1 MRERPAGDDGLLLD
15 FGSTDRPGWT
25 AARVADALRG
35 AAADGRLA
43 VSDVV
48 ACAET
53 VLVEA
58 LPGTGLNELGVRR
71 VVHDLLAE
79 RAPDD
84 DDVGDPVR
92 SAIVIPVRYDGADL
106 SSAADAADC
115 STDRLIQAHTHLTWT
130 VQFMGF
136 APGFGYLVPEDGSDP
151 ALKAVFDQIP
161 RHEESRPRVPAG
173 SVAVAAGHSAVYP
186 RESPGGWHLLGVTD
200 TVLWDSA
207 ATPPSVLSAG
217 ARVRFVRAE
226 EVIG

>member
-1 MRERPAGDDGLLLD
+1 MRERTAGDDGLLLD
-15 FGSTDRPGWT
+15 FGSTDRPGRT
-25 AARVADALRG
+25 AARVADALRD
-35 AAADGRLA
+35 AASDGRLA
-43 VSDVV
+43 LSDVV

-71 VVHDLLAE
+71 VVHDLLAT
-79 RAPDD
+79 AVPD
-84 DDVGDPVR
+84 GAEGISSER

-106 SSAADAADC
+106 SSAAVSAGC
-115 STDRLIQAHTHLTWT
+115 STDRLVLAHTHLTWT

-151 ALKAVFDQIP
+151 ALTVLFDQLP
-161 RHEESRPRVPAG
+161 RREESRPRVPAG
-173 SVAVAAGHSAVYP
+173 SVAVAAGYSAVYP
-186 RESPGGWHLLGVTD
+186 RVSPGGWHLLGVTD
-200 TVLWDSA
+200 AVLWDST
-207 ATPPSVLSAG
+207 ATPPAVFSAG